1 MNKHL
6 HKLFLTLDMKFDIH
20 IYDYFKYP
28 EEFKNDLTDELYLH
42 LEAAITEDPRRL
54 GHYYSVISDQL
65 QESELHEEFERA
77 DILKRLKI
85 RFEEEWGVATLL
97 T

>member
-1 MNKHL
+1 
-6 HKLFLTLDMKFDIH
+6 MKFDIH

-28 EEFKNDLTDELYLH
+28 EEFKVDLTDELYSH
-42 LEAAITEDPRRL
+42 LEAAITEEPRRL
-54 GHYYSVISDQL
+54 GHYFSVITDQL

>member
-1 MNKHL
+1 MNYI
-6 HKLFLTLDMKFDIH
+6 FI
-20 IYDYFKYP
+20 
-28 EEFKNDLTDELYLH
+28 

-54 GHYYSVISDQL
+54 GHYYRVISDQL

-77 DILKRLKI
+77 DILKRLKS